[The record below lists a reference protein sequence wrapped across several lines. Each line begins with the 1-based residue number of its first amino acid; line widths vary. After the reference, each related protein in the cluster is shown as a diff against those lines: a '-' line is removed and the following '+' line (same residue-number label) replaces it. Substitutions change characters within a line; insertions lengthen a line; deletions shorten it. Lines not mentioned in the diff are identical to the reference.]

1 MARKI
6 TYNIFEISLV
16 VFTRNITTNDAITYT
31 NTHVQIDQSI
41 DRSLRPTDVCH
52 ELFLRLQGFV
62 CVRDAGRRDNKITVI
77 VLKMTMIVTMKTIKV
92 NDNNGDNH
100 NDNINNMII
109 RVIKIIKDNYKKGR
123 MALKHQA

>member
-16 VFTRNITTNDAITYT
+16 VFTPNITTNDAITYT
-31 NTHVQIDQSI
+31 NTHVPIDQSI
-41 DRSLRPTDVCH
+41 DRSLRLTDVCH

-77 VLKMTMIVTMKTIKV
+77 ILKMTMIVTIKTIKV

-100 NDNINNMII
+100 NGNINNII
-109 RVIKIIKDNYKKGR
+109 IIIIKIFKDNYKKGR
-123 MALKHQA
+123 MDLKHRA

>member
-1 MARKI
+1 M
-6 TYNIFEISLV
+6 
-16 VFTRNITTNDAITYT
+16 
-31 NTHVQIDQSI
+31 
-41 DRSLRPTDVCH
+41 
-52 ELFLRLQGFV
+52 

-77 VLKMTMIVTMKTIKV
+77 ILKMTMIVTMKTIKV